1 MEEKHLKPLYAAVLR
16 LLRPLA
22 RILLRNGISYCTFA
36 DLAKWTFVDVATKE
50 FAIKDRKQSTS
61 RVSVITGLSRREVM
75 RVRKLPRPDI
85 SESIEKHNRA
95 ARVIAAWRR
104 EPEFLNI
111 EGKPASLP
119 MEGNGATFNDLV
131 KRFSGNVPSRA
142 VLDELIHVGAV
153 DLSTDDNVTLLTRAY
168 IPKDYDSHKINILGT
183 DVKHLL
189 STINHNLQ
197 PHITDPLFQRKVS
210 YDNLP
215 DEVLEKF
222 HKQFNKKAQNL
233 LESADKWLAQYD
245 RDVTPSIEGTGRNQA
260 GFGIFFFQKP
270 SSEEDITVPKI

>member
-22 RILLRNGISYCTFA
+22 RILLRNGISYGTFA

-50 FAIKDRKQSTS
+50 FAIKNRKQSTS

-104 EPEFLNI
+104 EPEFLDA
-111 EGKPASLP
+111 EGQPAPLP
-119 MEGNGATFNDLV
+119 MEGQGATFSELV
-131 KRFSGNVPSRA
+131 KNFSGNVPPRA

-153 DLSTDDNVTLLTRAY
+153 ELSADDSVTLLTRAY
-168 IPKDYDSHKINILGT
+168 IPRDYDSHKINILGT
-183 DVKHLL
+183 DVKYLL
-189 STINHNLQ
+189 STINHNLHPDQ
-197 PHITDPLFQRKVS
+197 TTPLFQRKVS

-215 DEVLEKF
+215 DKVLEKF
-222 HKQFNKKAQNL
+222 HNQFSQKAQNL
-233 LESADKWLAQYD
+233 LESADEWLAQYD
-245 RDVTPSIEGTGRNQA
+245 RDVTPSVEGTGRNQA
-260 GFGIFFFQKP
+260 GFGIFFFQEP
-270 SSEEDITVPKI
+270 YSEEEK

>member
-1 MEEKHLKPLYAAVLR
+1 MEEKHLKPLYAAVLK

-22 RILLRNGISYCTFA
+22 RILLRNGISYGTFA
-36 DLAKWTFVDVATKE
+36 DLAKWIFVDVATKE

-104 EPEFLNI
+104 EPEFLDA
-111 EGKPASLP
+111 EGKPAPLP
-119 MEGNGATFNDLV
+119 MEGDGATFSDLV

-142 VLDELIHVGAV
+142 VLDELMHVGSV
-153 DLSTDDNVTLLTRAY
+153 DLSTDDTVRLLTRAY
-168 IPKDYDSHKINILGT
+168 IPKGYDSHKINILGT

-197 PHITDPLFQRKVS
+197 PNITDPLFQRKVS

-222 HKQFNKKAQNL
+222 HNQFNKKAQNL

-270 SSEEDITVPKI
+270 YSEEDK

>member
-1 MEEKHLKPLYAAVLR
+1 MDEKHLKPLYAAVLK

-22 RILLRNGISYCTFA
+22 RILLRNGISYGTFA
-36 DLAKWTFVDVATKE
+36 DMAKWTFVDVASRE

-85 SESIEKHNRA
+85 TESIEKHNRA

-104 EPEFLNI
+104 ETEFLDAGGN
-111 EGKPASLP
+111 PVPLP
-119 MEGNGATFNDLV
+119 MEGRGATFSELV
-131 KRFSGNVPSRA
+131 KRFSGNVPPRA

-153 DLSTDDNVTLLTRAY
+153 ELLTDGRVNLLTRAY
-168 IPKDYDSHKINILGT
+168 IPKGYDSHKINILGT

-189 STINHNLQ
+189 STINHNLH
-197 PHITDPLFQRKVS
+197 PGLTTPLFQRKVS

-222 HKQFNKKAQNL
+222 NKQFSAKAQHL

-245 RDVTPSIEGTGRNQA
+245 RDVTPSVEGTGRNQA

-270 SSEEDITVPKI
+270 FSEEEK

>member
-16 LLRPLA
+16 LLRPLV
-22 RILLRNGISYCTFA
+22 RILLRNGISYGTFA
-36 DLAKWTFVDVATKE
+36 DIAKWTFVDVATRE

-85 SESIEKHNRA
+85 TESIEKHNRA

-104 EPEFLNI
+104 EPEFLDD
-111 EGKPASLP
+111 EEKPVLLP
-119 MEGNGATFNDLV
+119 MEGDGATFSELV
-131 KRFSGNVPSRA
+131 KRFSGNVPPRA

-153 DLSTDDNVTLLTRAY
+153 HQMADDTVRLLTRAY

-197 PHITDPLFQRKVS
+197 PDITNPLFQRKVS

-215 DEVLEKF
+215 DDVLEKF
-222 HKQFNKKAQNL
+222 HLKFSKKTQHL
-233 LESADKWLAQYD
+233 LESADEWLAQYD
-245 RDVTPSIEGTGRNQA
+245 RDVTPAVKGTGRNQA

-270 SSEEDITVPKI
+270 YSEEEK

>member
-16 LLRPLA
+16 LLKPLV
-22 RILLRNGISYCTFA
+22 RILLRNGISYGTFA
-36 DLAKWTFVDVATKE
+36 DMAKWIFVDVATKE
-50 FAIKDRKQSTS
+50 FVIKDRKQSTS

-75 RVRKLPRPDI
+75 RVRKLPKPDI
-85 SESIEKHNRA
+85 TESIEKHNRA

-104 EPEFLNI
+104 ENKFLNA
-111 EGKPASLP
+111 EGKPAPLP
-119 MEGNGATFNDLV
+119 MEGEGASFSELV
-131 KRFSGNVPSRA
+131 KHFSGNVPSRA
-142 VLDELIHVGAV
+142 ILDELIHVGAV
-153 DLSTDDNVTLLTRAY
+153 EQLADGRISLLTRAY

-197 PHITDPLFQRKVS
+197 PDLTNPLFQRTVS

-222 HKQFNKKAQNL
+222 HDQFSKKAQDL
-233 LESADKWLAQYD
+233 LENADEWLARHD
-245 RDVTPSIEGTGRNQA
+245 RDATPSVKGTGRNQT
-260 GFGIFFFQKP
+260 GFGVFFFQKP
-270 SSEEDITVPKI
+270 YSEEEEED

>member
-22 RILLRNGISYCTFA
+22 RILLRNGISYGTFA
-36 DLAKWTFVDVATKE
+36 DLAKWIFVDVATKE

-104 EPEFLNI
+104 EPEFLNA
-111 EGKPASLP
+111 EGQPASLP
-119 MEGNGATFNDLV
+119 MEGDGATFSDLV

-142 VLDELIHVGAV
+142 VLDELMHVGAIE
-153 DLSTDDNVTLLTRAY
+153 LSADDSVTLLTRAY

-189 STINHNLQ
+189 STINHNLH
-197 PHITDPLFQRKVS
+197 PDLTNPLFQRKVS

-270 SSEEDITVPKI
+270 YSEEDK